1 MSKRRF
7 KTNILV
13 RNNRIKIMEDQG
25 LFVKYS
31 VLSDEEYLTELKK
44 KIIEESNEVAE
55 ADDEEELKLEI
66 ADVLEVIENILEVKN
81 IAFDEIRDLKTK
93 KQNKIGKF
101 DNRYKTYYV
110 EMDDDNDEL
119 EYYLSKPNKYP
130 EIDIEEE

>member
-13 RNNRIKIMEDQG
+13 RNNRIKIMQEQG

-31 VLSDEEYLTELKK
+31 VLSDEEYLAELKK

-66 ADVLEVIENILEVKN
+66 ADVLEVIENILEIKN
-81 IAFDEIRDLKTK
+81 ITFDEIQDLKIK

-110 EMDDDNDEL
+110 EMDENNESLD
-119 EYYLSKPNKYP
+119 YYLSKPNKYP
-130 EIDIEEE
+130 EIAIEEE